1 MQCRHRAKS
10 GYDGFIIVNE
20 KCPYQHRSNICIPFR
35 DEENENMDEWDEEK
49 LEEVVKKKH
58 GSEKANATDI
68 VRIFWR
74 NIFHRLNLRIVQNSP
89 IT

>member
-1 MQCRHRAKS
+1 MVLKFEMTFN
-10 GYDGFIIVNE
+10 DVNIGQ
-20 KCPYQHRSNICIPFR
+20 KFFPFR

>member
-1 MQCRHRAKS
+1 MTFNDA
-10 GYDGFIIVNE
+10 
-20 KCPYQHRSNICIPFR
+20 NITQTFLFSFR

-68 VRIFWR
+68 VRIFCLYL
-74 NIFHRLNLRIVQNSP
+74 FPRLNLRIVPNSP
-89 IT
+89 IR

>member
-1 MQCRHRAKS
+1 MTFNDA
-10 GYDGFIIVNE
+10 
-20 KCPYQHRSNICIPFR
+20 NIAQTFFNPFR

-58 GSEKANATDI
+58 GSEKANATVI

-74 NIFHRLNLRIVQNSP
+74 NIFQY
-89 IT
+89 

>member
-1 MQCRHRAKS
+1 
-10 GYDGFIIVNE
+10 
-20 KCPYQHRSNICIPFR
+20 
-35 DEENENMDEWDEEK
+35 MDEWDEEK

-74 NIFHRLNLRIVQNSP
+74 NISHRLNLRIVRNIP

>member
-1 MQCRHRAKS
+1 MVLKFEMTFN
-10 GYDGFIIVNE
+10 DVNIGQ
-20 KCPYQHRSNICIPFR
+20 KIFPFR

-68 VRIFWR
+68 VRILWR
-74 NIFHRLNLRIVQNSP
+74 YIFHRLNLRIVRNSP

>member
-1 MQCRHRAKS
+1 
-10 GYDGFIIVNE
+10 
-20 KCPYQHRSNICIPFR
+20 
-35 DEENENMDEWDEEK
+35 MDEWDEEK

-74 NIFHRLNLRIVQNSP
+74 NIFHRLNLRIVRNSP
-89 IT
+89 ITKILFF